1 MSTALGIDVGTT
13 HTKVALVDVD
23 APRTLACASAPT
35 PPPADL
41 LALVADLTRRV
52 LAQVPSAPVPGAIG
66 VASMA
71 ETGVPVGPDDE
82 PRGDWLRWDG
92 RRAGRQADEL
102 AARLGRAEL
111 FAATG
116 VRASAKV
123 PLATWAWLR
132 DVASGRGAG
141 GPAGAR
147 GPTSAV
153 DLAGAAQMPS
163 APAGAI
169 GSLHRGGRWAGAADL
184 VVLGLAGR
192 LVTDHTLAGRT
203 MAYRLGDALPA
214 GDGLPAGLPA
224 AFDADLLAEVGLA
237 PHQVPHVLRP
247 GETVPLRRGPLTEA
261 GLLAGTPVT
270 VAGHDHAVGAFAAG
284 VREPGDA
291 ADSVGTTEVVCTVL
305 TSDPDPGPVA
315 QAGMSLVRTV
325 RGDRPALVA
334 GSSSAGGAVAA
345 WLAPLAPDDER
356 AALLER
362 ASGVDDAL
370 VALLVGEGHPAGG
383 GSGADE
389 AFVVLPYVL
398 GRQTPAP
405 DASATLRAVGAVPAD
420 PVDALRGVLL
430 GAALQARWMLD
441 AQAALAGRV
450 PAQVRALGRP
460 MLVNPAWAALK
471 RWCSPAP
478 LDVVA
483 DEEAVAAGAALL
495 AAERAGLVGPAPALP
510 VLPTPPDDLAPD
522 PAAVDR
528 RLQAFVAAARA
539 TS

>member
-23 APRTLACASAPT
+23 EPRTLACATAAT
-35 PPPADL
+35 PAPADL
-41 LALVADLTRRV
+41 PTVVADLTRRV
-52 LAQVPSAPVPGAIG
+52 LAQVPSARVPEAIG

-102 AARLGRAEL
+102 AVRLSRAEL

-132 DVASGRGAG
+132 DLEAGRSP
-141 GPAGAR
+141 GP
-147 GPTSAV
+147 
-153 DLAGAAQMPS
+153 LAGAGSAAGTRDPS
-163 APAGAI
+163 GVGA
-169 GSLHRGGRWAGAADL
+169 LHRGGRWAGVADL
-184 VVLGLAGR
+184 VVLGLTGR

-203 MAYRLGDALPA
+203 MAYRLGDTLP
-214 GDGLPAGLPA
+214 DGLPT
-224 AFDADLLAEVGLA
+224 AFDVDLLAEAGLA
-237 PHQVPHVLRP
+237 PHQVPDVLRP
-247 GETVPLRRGPLTEA
+247 GETVPLRPGPLTA
-261 GLLAGTPVT
+261 VGLRVGTPVT

-284 VREPGDA
+284 VRAPGDV
-291 ADSVGTTEVVCTVL
+291 ADSVGTTEVLCTVL
-305 TSDPDPGPVA
+305 SCDPAPGPVA

-345 WLAPLAPDDER
+345 WLAHLVPDGAGPASPDDQR
-356 AALLER
+356 ADDQRAELLER
-362 ASGVDDAL
+362 ASAVDDAL
-370 VALLVGEGHPAGG
+370 ATLLVGDDPAGG
-383 GSGADE
+383 APGGDD

-420 PVDALRGVLL
+420 PVAALRGVLL
-430 GAALQARWMLD
+430 GASLQARWMLD
-441 AQAALAGRV
+441 AQATLAGLAPVR
-450 PAQVRALGRP
+450 VRALGRP
-460 MLVNPAWAALK
+460 MLASPAWAALK
-471 RWCSPAP
+471 RWCTPAP

-495 AAERAGLVGPAPALP
+495 AAERAGLVGPAP
-510 VLPTPPDDLAPD
+510 VLPTVLTPPDDRAPSRD
-522 PAAVDR
+522 AVDR
-528 RLQAFVAAARA
+528 RLAAFIGAAHA
-539 TS
+539 TR